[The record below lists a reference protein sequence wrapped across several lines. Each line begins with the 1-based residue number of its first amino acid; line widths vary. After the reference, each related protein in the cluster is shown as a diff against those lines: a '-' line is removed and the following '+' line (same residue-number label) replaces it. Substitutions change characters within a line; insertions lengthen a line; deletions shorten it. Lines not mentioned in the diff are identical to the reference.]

1 MKNKLSKLIDVKSI
15 ITLLFGL
22 VFAYLAVVGKVSED
36 SFMTVFV
43 MIMTYYFAKGKTVK
57 ESEPED
63 ASDTRASATAT
74 TSCPY
79 LTEASDN
86 EVSE

>member
-1 MKNKLSKLIDVKSI
+1 MKNKLTKLIDVKSI

-22 VFAYLAVVGKVSED
+22 VFSYLAVIGKISED

-57 ESEPED
+57 EGEPE
-63 ASDTRASATAT
+63 STEETV
-74 TSCPY
+74 CPY
-79 LTEASDN
+79 ITE
-86 EVSE
+86 VKSEEISE

>member
-1 MKNKLSKLIDVKSI
+1 MKNKLTKLIDVKSI

-22 VFAYLAVVGKVSED
+22 VFSYLAVIGKISED

-57 ESEPED
+57 ESEPEE
-63 ASDTRASATAT
+63 SAL

-79 LTEASDN
+79 LTETIDN
-86 EVSE
+86 EISE

>member
-1 MKNKLSKLIDVKSI
+1 MKNKLAKLIDVKSI

-57 ESEPED
+57 ESEPE
-63 ASDTRASATAT
+63 STEETV
-74 TSCPY
+74 CPY
-79 LTEASDN
+79 ITEASDN

>member
-1 MKNKLSKLIDVKSI
+1 MKNKLTKLIDVKSI

-22 VFAYLAVVGKVSED
+22 VFSYLAVIGKISED

-57 ESEPED
+57 EGEPESMEE
-63 ASDTRASATAT
+63 AV
-74 TSCPY
+74 CPY
-79 LTEASDN
+79 ITEAMNN
-86 EVSE
+86 EISE

>member
-1 MKNKLSKLIDVKSI
+1 MKNKLTKLIDVKSI

-22 VFAYLAVVGKVSED
+22 VFSYLAVIGKISED

-43 MIMTYYFAKGKTVK
+43 MIMTYYFAKGKIVK
-57 ESEPED
+57 EGEPED
-63 ASDTRASATAT
+63 AAV

-79 LTEASDN
+79 ITETIDN
-86 EVSE
+86 EISE

>member
-1 MKNKLSKLIDVKSI
+1 MKNKLTKLIDVKSI

-22 VFAYLAVVGKVSED
+22 VFSYLAVIGKISED

-63 ASDTRASATAT
+63 AAV

-79 LTEASDN
+79 LTETIDN
-86 EVSE
+86 

>member
-1 MKNKLSKLIDVKSI
+1 MKSKLTKLIDVKSI

-22 VFAYLAVVGKVSED
+22 VFSYLAVIGKISED

-57 ESEPED
+57 ESEPE
-63 ASDTRASATAT
+63 STEETV
-74 TSCPY
+74 CPY
-79 LTEASDN
+79 ITEAMNN
-86 EVSE
+86 EISE

>member
-1 MKNKLSKLIDVKSI
+1 MKNKLTKLIDVKSI

-22 VFAYLAVVGKVSED
+22 VFSYLAVIGKISED

-57 ESEPED
+57 EVEPE
-63 ASDTRASATAT
+63 STEETV
-74 TSCPY
+74 CPY
-79 LTEASDN
+79 ITEAMNN
-86 EVSE
+86 EISE

>member
-1 MKNKLSKLIDVKSI
+1 MKNKLAKLIDVKSI

-22 VFAYLAVVGKVSED
+22 VFAYLAVIGKVSED

-57 ESEPED
+57 EGEPESTEE
-63 ASDTRASATAT
+63 AV
-74 TSCPY
+74 CPY